1 MVVFFVKQKKILL
14 RKSILFSLTEMS
26 SKMRSLDREL
36 RGVRM
41 EKEDIER
48 VRLLLLRKVL
58 IEEWLLYHNELKKH
72 VHCEQNKKGL
82 ALISLIQSIRFEGF
96 IRERTTRMAF

>member
-1 MVVFFVKQKKILL
+1 MVY
-14 RKSILFSLTEMS
+14 LFSLTEMS

-58 IEEWLLYHNELKKH
+58 IEE
-72 VHCEQNKKGL
+72 
-82 ALISLIQSIRFEGF
+82 
-96 IRERTTRMAF
+96 

>member
-1 MVVFFVKQKKILL
+1 MINWVNLGPKKKSPDIQPLSIDVVL
-14 RKSILFSLTEMS
+14 RKSMITVHLFFSLTEMS

-48 VRLLLLRKVL
+48 VRLLL
-58 IEEWLLYHNELKKH
+58 
-72 VHCEQNKKGL
+72 
-82 ALISLIQSIRFEGF
+82 
-96 IRERTTRMAF
+96 

>member
-58 IEEWLLYHNELKKH
+58 IEE
-72 VHCEQNKKGL
+72 
-82 ALISLIQSIRFEGF
+82 
-96 IRERTTRMAF
+96 